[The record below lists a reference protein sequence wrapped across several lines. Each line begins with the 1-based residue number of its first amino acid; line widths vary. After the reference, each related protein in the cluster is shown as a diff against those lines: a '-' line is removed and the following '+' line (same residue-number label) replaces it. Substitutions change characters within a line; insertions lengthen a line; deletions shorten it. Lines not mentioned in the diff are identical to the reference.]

1 MPPDVDLM
9 AMLRGRRVVVVAGAG
24 GVGKTTVSAALGLG
38 LAAAGARVA
47 VVTIDPARRLATAL
61 GIPGLGDEPHRVDPA
76 VVEAA
81 GMRMAGTLD
90 ALQLD
95 PRATF
100 DRLIAR
106 EAPDDA
112 ARDRILRNRVYRH
125 LSGAAGAQEFMA
137 VERLH
142 ELVDS
147 GAYDVVV
154 LDTPPARNALDFL
167 DAPERMTRFVE
178 GRGLRLLLGPRA
190 GAGRTG
196 WRALQAGG
204 HMVMSVVERLTGAQ
218 LLTDIS
224 EFLQS
229 FDGMYQGFSNR
240 AAAVHDLVA
249 SDSTRFVVV
258 TGPRPEPA
266 SEAVALWRRLA
277 DEDYPLGAVV
287 VNRVHPEP
295 GATGRP
301 DGLAGLLRQAGAPDP
316 EGLASRAEAALEAAR
331 SRAAADAHEVGALSH
346 ALSVPPLAIVP
357 ALAEDPVEVAGLAQ
371 VTRALGGDARGPG
384 RDAGAAPPPDQ
395 ARRQTT

>member
-1 MPPDVDLM
+1 MSADLD
-9 AMLRGRRVVVVAGAG
+9 LVGLLEGRRIVVVAGAG
-24 GVGKTTVSAALGLG
+24 GVGKTTVSAALALG
-38 LAAAGARVA
+38 LASRGARVA
-47 VVTIDPARRLATAL
+47 VVTIDPARRLASAL
-61 GIPGLGDEPHRVDPA
+61 GIEHLGDTPHRVDPA
-76 VVEAA
+76 RVEAA
-81 GMRMAGTLD
+81 GMPMAGTLD

-95 PRATF
+95 PQATF
-100 DRLIAR
+100 DRLVAR

-112 ARDRILRNRVYRH
+112 ARDRILGNRVYRH
-125 LSGAAGAQEFMA
+125 LSGAVAGAQEFMA

-147 GAYDVVV
+147 GDYDVVV

-178 GRGLRLLLGPRA
+178 GRGLRLLLGPRS

-229 FDGMYQGFSNR
+229 FDGMYQGFSER
-240 AAAVHDLVA
+240 ASAVRLLLE

-258 TGPRPEPA
+258 TGPRPEPVG
-266 SEAVALWRRLA
+266 EAIALWRRLR
-277 DEDYPLGAVV
+277 DDRYPLGALV

-295 GATGRP
+295 GGGGSAP
-301 DGLAGLLRQAGAPDP
+301 DGLAALLISAGAPDP
-316 EGLASRAEAALEAAR
+316 EGLAARAAEALSSAR
-331 SRAAADAHEVGALSH
+331 ARAAADRHEMASLAGALD
-346 ALSVPPLAIVP
+346 APPMATVP
-357 ALAEDPVEVAGLAQ
+357 ALEDDPVEVAGLAR
-371 VTRALGGDARGPG
+371 VTRELEG
-384 RDAGAAPPPDQ
+384 R
-395 ARRQTT
+395 